1 MKKKQRRSM
10 LGWVI
15 ISNLRIPLSKS
26 GLVFRAVAIG
36 SLMVSLLLGGIRE
49 KAENVIYKEFG
60 NTSEVN
66 FRKFELTHTLKDSI
80 QKVSKQRFY
89 SDFVY
94 TWVIS
99 KNDSVY
105 GFALLDNVKGK
116 SMPITFMVLYDS
128 DGFLERAVII
138 KYREPIGGEVGSK
151 VWLKQFLGKS
161 SASVFN
167 DIDGISGAT
176 ISVNSVSKGIHKLTL
191 LLKAIKKDLI

>member
-1 MKKKQRRSM
+1 M

-26 GLVFRAVAIG
+26 RLVFRAVAVG

-66 FRKFELTHTLKDSI
+66 FRKLELTHTLKDSI

-128 DGFLERAVII
+128 DGFLGRAVII

-151 VWLKQFLGKS
+151 SWLKQFLGKS
-161 SASVFN
+161 SDSVFN
-167 DIDGISGAT
+167 DIVVT
-176 ISVNSVSKGIHKLTL
+176 NVETF
-191 LLKAIKKDLI
+191 